1 MSSTIIRKMR
11 AEDLSQVCEIEKD
24 NFSLPWSEKS
34 FSESMERKDTVFLTA
49 IVSGEVAGYIGCYC
63 IAGTGEITNVAV
75 KASFRRRGIGGMLLE
90 KLYEEGAALETYEF
104 FLEVRE
110 SNEAAI
116 ALYSRQGFV
125 KTGIRKNFYE
135 KPVENAVIMW
145 KYETNCC
152 HQFPLGM
159 RNENNYD

>member
-1 MSSTIIRKMR
+1 MSEVAIRNMQPQ
-11 AEDLSQVCEIEKD
+11 DLAQVCRIEKE

-34 FSESMERKDTVFLTA
+34 FLESMERNDTVFLTA
-49 IVSGEVAGYIGCYC
+49 LVNDEVAGYIGCYC

-75 KASFRRRGIGGMLLE
+75 SVSYRRRGIGGMLLK
-90 KLYEEGAALETYEF
+90 KLYEEGAALDTREF

-116 ALYSRQGFV
+116 SLYSRQGFV
-125 KTGIRKNFYE
+125 KEGIRKNFYE

-145 KYETNCC
+145 KHNA
-152 HQFPLGM
+152 
-159 RNENNYD
+159 

>member
-1 MSSTIIRKMR
+1 MEKIIIRKMQR
-11 AEDLSQVCEIEKD
+11 SDLAKACEIEND

-34 FSESMERKDTVFLTA
+34 FLESMERNDTVFLTA
-49 IVSGEVAGYIGCYC
+49 LVGEEVAGYIGCYC

-75 KASFRRRGIGGMLLE
+75 KETCRRKGLGEMLLE
-90 KLYEEGAALETYEF
+90 KLCEEGALLDTQEF

-116 ALYSRQGFV
+116 ALYSNQGFV
-125 KTGIRKNFYE
+125 KEGIRKNFYE

-145 KYETNCC
+145 KHEAV
-152 HQFPLGM
+152 
-159 RNENNYD
+159 

>member
-1 MSSTIIRKMR
+1 MSEIIIRKMQ
-11 AEDLSQVCEIEKD
+11 AEDLAQVCEIEKD

-34 FSESMERKDTVFLTA
+34 FLESMERDDTIFLTA
-49 IVSGEVAGYIGCYC
+49 CMDNEVAGYLGCYC

-75 KASFRRRGIGGMLLE
+75 KASYRRQGIGGMLLE
-90 KLYEEGAALETYEF
+90 KLYEEGVALDTQEY

-116 ALYSRQGFV
+116 SLYFRQGFV
-125 KTGIRKNFYE
+125 KEGVRKNFYE

-145 KYETNCC
+145 KHNC
-152 HQFPLGM
+152 L
-159 RNENNYD
+159 

>member
-1 MSSTIIRKMR
+1 MEKIIIRKMQR
-11 AEDLSQVCEIEKD
+11 SDLAKVCEIEND

-34 FSESMERKDTVFLTA
+34 FLESMERNDTVFLTA
-49 IVSGEVAGYIGCYC
+49 LVGEEVAGYIGCYC

-75 KASFRRRGIGGMLLE
+75 KETCRRKGIGGMLLE
-90 KLYEEGAALETYEF
+90 KLYEEGALLDTQEF

-116 ALYSRQGFV
+116 ALYSNQGFV
-125 KTGIRKNFYE
+125 KEGIRKNFYE

-145 KYETNCC
+145 KHEAV
-152 HQFPLGM
+152 
-159 RNENNYD
+159 

>member
-1 MSSTIIRKMR
+1 MSEIIIRKMQP
-11 AEDLSQVCEIEKD
+11 EDLTQVCEIEKD

-34 FSESMERKDTVFLTA
+34 FSESMERDDTVFL
-49 IVSGEVAGYIGCYC
+49 VACEDEEITGYVGCYC

-75 KASFRRRGIGGMLLE
+75 KSTHRRKGIGGLLLE
-90 KLYEEGAALETYEF
+90 KLYEEGALLDVQEY

-116 ALYSRQGFV
+116 GLYSRQGFV
-125 KTGIRKNFYE
+125 KEGIRKNFYE

-145 KYETNCC
+145 K
-152 HQFPLGM
+152 
-159 RNENNYD
+159 R